1 MELAV
6 NYSIQTA
13 ELLRQ
18 QQIAFERFKC
28 SDHLFAQITTIQESH
43 PIYLHFPLKVGLGIS
58 DAMNTHTNQPA
69 RWDQVEGLME
79 QTDTP
84 FINLHLTPEDTD
96 YPEVSTNTTDP
107 MHVEM
112 LRDNMIRDVSAVVRR
127 FGAERVI
134 VENDFDGRTHNVLRP
149 AFLSEVICQIVAE
162 TGCGLLLDVSHAR
175 LAADY
180 LGIDPYEYITDLPVQ
195 YIQELHITGIHRI
208 EGIYIEMARQM
219 GVDEA
224 LIQHVEGRLVDHMPM
239 GHDDW
244 SFLAWVIDQINN
256 DSWGRPWI
264 VTFEY
269 GGVGDVWE
277 QMTRTEILVE
287 QVPRLYSMLNNK

>member
-6 NYSIQTA
+6 NYSIQA
-13 ELLRQ
+13 ADLLRQ
-18 QQIAFERFKC
+18 QRIAFDRFKY
-28 SDHLFAQITTIQESH
+28 SDHLFDQITTIQESH

-58 DAMNTHTNQPA
+58 DAVNTHTNQPA

-84 FINLHLTPEDTD
+84 FINLHLAPEDTD

-112 LRDNMIRDVSAVVRR
+112 LRDNMILDVSAVVRR
-127 FGAERVI
+127 FGAERIV

-180 LGIDPYEYITDLPVQ
+180 LGIDAREYIADLPVQ
-195 YIQELHITGIHRI
+195 HIQELHITGIHRI
-208 EGIYIEMARQM
+208 EGTYIEMARQM

-224 LIQHVEGRLVDHMPM
+224 IIQHVEGRLVDHMPM
-239 GHDDW
+239 GRDDW
-244 SFLAWVIDQINN
+244 SFLAWVIGQINN
-256 DSWGRPWI
+256 GSWGRPWI

-269 GGVGDVWE
+269 GGIGGMWE
-277 QMTRTEILVE
+277 KMTRAEILVE
-287 QVPRLYSMLNNK
+287 QIPRLYSMLNK